1 VKAKRYNKKK
11 RADEESTGEL
21 RNNSENDCKNV
32 PEQKA
37 MTVYIEGYEE
47 AFEDRPNV
55 EPAFVVKNLL
65 KRPTDVTQERDSL
78 SNQVQVLK
86 EKTQPELLKE
96 LPYQVISENH
106 RIEMSQEDLTYD
118 QLLSQA
124 RGTAKYWIPRLCGAL
139 RSENPNYSNYNI
151 KEIVMKDCIEIWQK
165 ATIRD
170 ALPDEY
176 KDKLRQELGREGNK
190 VRYGS
195 EQATEFADSGES
207 CGNQRDSNLA
217 KSSSFDPIEDVS
229 EDFDRMNR
237 GQDVIT
243 ESEKIKKLGER
254 ITQVEEEKE
263 MIRVENHT
271 LKEEN
276 HTLKEENHTLKEE
289 NHILKEKTQP
299 ELLKELQEKF
309 YDEPGLLDAKK
320 LQKISMEAGK
330 NLMILAERYNSILQ
344 EAVERGKP
352 VPFGTYILTKP
363 ELKLV
368 PIRIMVDF
376 DRKRIRVE
384 LWEKRLQ
391 RLSR

>member
-1 VKAKRYNKKK
+1 
-11 RADEESTGEL
+11 
-21 RNNSENDCKNV
+21 
-32 PEQKA
+32 
-37 MTVYIEGYEE
+37 
-47 AFEDRPNV
+47 
-55 EPAFVVKNLL
+55 
-65 KRPTDVTQERDSL
+65 
-78 SNQVQVLK
+78 
-86 EKTQPELLKE
+86 
-96 LPYQVISENH
+96 
-106 RIEMSQEDLTYD
+106 
-118 QLLSQA
+118 
-124 RGTAKYWIPRLCGAL
+124 
-139 RSENPNYSNYNI
+139 
-151 KEIVMKDCIEIWQK
+151 
-165 ATIRD
+165 
-170 ALPDEY
+170 
-176 KDKLRQELGREGNK
+176 
-190 VRYGS
+190 
-195 EQATEFADSGES
+195 
-207 CGNQRDSNLA
+207 
-217 KSSSFDPIEDVS
+217 
-229 EDFDRMNR
+229 MNR

-263 MIRVENHT
+263 MIRV
-271 LKEEN
+271 
-276 HTLKEENHTLKEE
+276 ENHTLKEE